1 VIGKKHKIS
10 DFTTPLSPI
19 DVGRIFS
26 YLPYITVSVIVKSH
40 LFSPNLYCNRFYK
53 DREPIH
59 NRINELRSDGLG
71 YKRIHKILTDEKFDI
86 GRSPTCVDTMI
97 KKMDLRE
104 FILNQRTELEL
115 TRIGV
120 EIYN

>member
-1 VIGKKHKIS
+1 MEESK
-10 DFTTPLSPI
+10 TTRLSPI
-19 DVGRIFS
+19 EYGSVFS

-40 LFSPNLYCNRFYK
+40 LFSPNLYSNRFYK